1 VDWRRGVAF
10 PPKGAAVKVAIDA
23 RAVTEHPSGVGVYT
37 RTLISALAEHDGQ
50 NSYCVMANHRLPFP
64 RNFPANI
71 QIVDDAFPIGNLW
84 LQIRCPA
91 LLRRNRVD
99 VFHGANFLAPLF
111 APCPTVLTVHDLS
124 SHIFPNMH
132 TRRNNL
138 VQRLLPAAI
147 RRAALVIAISEST
160 KRDLIERMGMP
171 EAKIRVVH
179 NAIPPGFA
187 RVDDA
192 QALARAKKRRRLPD
206 RFFLFV
212 GTLEPRKNIP
222 RLLDAYA
229 RFLRGTNSGAYLV
242 LADDNGWGARKVLE
256 HHGRLGLGERVR
268 FLGYIEHDELPALYT
283 LARAAVM
290 PSVYEGF
297 GLPAVEAMA
306 CGTPLIA
313 ADNSGLAEVAGDAAL
328 RFPFDDV
335 ARLAELMT
343 ALDCDDDLCARH
355 ATKGLERAK
364 SFSAAAFARATL
376 AVYREA
382 VEKR

>member
-1 VDWRRGVAF
+1 
-10 PPKGAAVKVAIDA
+10 VKVAIDA

-37 RTLISALAEHDGQ
+37 RTLISALAEYDGR

-64 RNFPANI
+64 QNFPANI
-71 QIVDDAFPIGNLW
+71 QVIDDAFPIGNLW
-84 LQIRCPA
+84 LQIKCPA
-91 LLRRNRVD
+91 LLRKNKID

-124 SHIFPNMH
+124 SYIYPHMH
-132 TRRNNL
+132 TARNNL

-160 KRDLIERMGMP
+160 KRDLIERMTVP

-179 NAIPPGFA
+179 NAIRSGFV

-192 QALARAKKRRRLPD
+192 SVLARAKERYRLPD

-222 RLLDAYA
+222 RLLDAFV
-229 RFLRGTNSGAYLV
+229 RFLRNTNNGASLL
-242 LADDNGWGARKVLE
+242 LAGDHGWGAREVLE
-256 HHGRLGLGERVR
+256 HHGRLGLGERAR
-268 FLGYIEHDELPALYT
+268 FLGYVEHDDLPALYT
-283 LARAAVM
+283 LARAAIM
-290 PSVYEGF
+290 PSIYEGF

-313 ADNSGLAEVAGDAAL
+313 ANNSALTEVVGDGAL
-328 RFPFDDV
+328 CFPFEDV

-343 ALDCDDDLCARH
+343 ALDRDDDLHARY
-355 ATKGLERAK
+355 ATKGFERAK
-364 SFSAAAFARATL
+364 AFSAATFARATL
-376 AVYREA
+376 DVYREV
-382 VEKR
+382 VEQQ